1 MKNTTTTII
10 LNCNNKNN
18 INLEFWFH
26 NYINNVNGSKI
37 STSSNNKKKNLFIY
51 FLVISDQ
58 QTRHGVIQST
68 NNSQLNRPVILP
80 LHCSEG
86 S

>member
-1 MKNTTTTII
+1 MKNTTTI

-37 STSSNNKKKNLFIY
+37 STSSN
-51 FLVISDQ
+51 
-58 QTRHGVIQST
+58 
-68 NNSQLNRPVILP
+68 
-80 LHCSEG
+80 
-86 S
+86 